1 MFQFVLFWN
10 MPAQCGTHIWLNTY
24 TDGIESIQHGA
35 TQLICGSDKSY
46 PERLSELSWSTLELR
61 RKYLRRVHLQKIIH
75 GYSNV
80 DCATY
85 VDLTGLTRTRSN
97 HDQDTKKIIFT
108 ACHLGKLKL
117 AFTSPDVISTSPK
130 SFLTR
135 RIDFTVL
142 LLFEFFKKHHLPV
155 RQVKNRIHQPDS
167 KIHQPR
173 SIRHYFLCTLITL
186 KSGLEQQ
193 GKLF

>member
-1 MFQFVLFWN
+1 
-10 MPAQCGTHIWLNTY
+10 MPAQCGLTHIWLNTY

-61 RKYLRRVHLQKIIH
+61 RKYLCRVHLYKIIP

-97 HDQDTKKIIFT
+97 RDQDTKKIIFT
-108 ACHLGKLKL
+108 ACH
-117 AFTSPDVISTSPK
+117 
-130 SFLTR
+130 
-135 RIDFTVL
+135 
-142 LLFEFFKKHHLPV
+142 
-155 RQVKNRIHQPDS
+155 
-167 KIHQPR
+167 
-173 SIRHYFLCTLITL
+173 
-186 KSGLEQQ
+186 
-193 GKLF
+193 